1 MFTQEYIVTL
11 RKFRNLF
18 VAKSFIYISFVDR
31 GAEENRDEKLEQRIG
46 IKDFE
51 LENWDQEK
59 RIKRA

>member
-1 MFTQEYIVTL
+1 M
-11 RKFRNLF
+11 R
-18 VAKSFIYISFVDR
+18 FVDR
-31 GAEENRDEKLEQRIG
+31 GAEENWDEKLEQRIG